1 MTDAPDPS
9 DAVGD
14 LEPEL
19 ATGPLGL
26 PYVKPKGAPDLPG
39 SDEQGGSPLDAIGN

>member
-1 MTDAPDPS
+1 MPNTPDPTDAVD
-9 DAVGD
+9 D

-19 ATGPLGL
+19 TTGPLGL

-39 SDEQGGSPLDAIGN
+39 SDGQGGSPLDAIGD